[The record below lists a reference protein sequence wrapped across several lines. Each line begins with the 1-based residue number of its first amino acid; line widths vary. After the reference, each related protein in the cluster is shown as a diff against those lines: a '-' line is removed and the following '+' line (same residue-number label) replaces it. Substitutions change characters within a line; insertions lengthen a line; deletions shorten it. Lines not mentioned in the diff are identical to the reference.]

1 MSVGNEVML
10 GQERGHRLP
19 KSHLAVRVLACRGVR
34 SIQKRECEMVAY
46 FWLRDEVADAII
58 H

>member
-1 MSVGNEVML
+1 MKLCWDKREATDYQKVG
-10 GQERGHRLP
+10 
-19 KSHLAVRVLACRGVR
+19 VLACRGVR

-46 FWLRDEVADAII
+46 FWLGDEVADAII